1 MKQKHSFRYP
11 DEENEDDDTNMH
23 LSFINDELK
32 EKESLSSSSMSQ
44 GSDELKCSTSIL
56 TNEQKDDDG
65 KSLHKDAESD
75 DKQEGASEEKDIGRQ
90 VPPNPFLK
98 RISFEDLKEEV
109 KMMPKFPPPDFV
121 RTGSDDSGTG
131 CSGTRPGS
139 RAQTRYE
146 GYFM

>member
-11 DEENEDDDTNMH
+11 DEEDGDDDTNMH
-23 LSFINDELK
+23 LNFRNDELK
-32 EKESLSSSSMSQ
+32 EKESLNTTSRSQDSGDSM
-44 GSDELKCSTSIL
+44 CSTSIL
-56 TNEQKDDDG
+56 TNEQKDNDG
-65 KSLHKDAESD
+65 KSLCKDAESV
-75 DKQEGASEEKDIGRQ
+75 DKQQGATEEKDTGRQ

-109 KMMPKFPPPDFV
+109 KMMPTFPPPDFV

-146 GYFM
+146 RYLT

>member
-11 DEENEDDDTNMH
+11 DEEDGDDDTNMH
-23 LSFINDELK
+23 LNFRNDELK
-32 EKESLSSSSMSQ
+32 DKESLSSSSMSQ

-56 TNEQKDDDG
+56 TNEQKDEDG
-65 KSLHKDAESD
+65 KSLRKDTESD
-75 DKQEGASEEKDIGRQ
+75 DKPEGVSEEKDTGRQ

-109 KMMPKFPPPDFV
+109 KMMPTFPPPDFV

-139 RAQTRYE
+139 RAQTRYK